1 MERADTYL
9 DVGAFDSIDYSDGPE
24 RKQPNLIAN
33 LESAIR
39 SADILSPSGRSPLVD
54 NQFRL
59 ADSLR
64 ASIANYFPVANNP
77 NASKPRGRAPFLT
90 LSLSSLSQYLC
101 APRFRGGLRRTLRFA
116 LQLSH
121 VAFSFTLYFQTR
133 RAIFNLC
140 QQVPAQ
146 LFKVSY

>member
-39 SADILSPSGRSPLVD
+39 SADILSASGRSPLVD
-54 NQFRL
+54 SKFRL

-64 ASIANYFPVANNP
+64 ASIANYLPVANNSD
-77 NASKPRGRAPFLT
+77 ASKLRGRATLLT
-90 LSLSSLSQYLC
+90 LGLSSLSQYFR
-101 APRFRGGLRRTLRFA
+101 APRFRRGLRRTLRFA

-133 RAIFNLC
+133 RAIPDLC
-140 QQVPAQ
+140 QQFPAQ